1 MNIKYHQLLIKMSQ
15 PKFRAT
21 ILDIPGIDRY
31 EIIKS
36 AISRFNTA
44 IEHSF
49 FLEATALIESLI
61 CDRLES
67 RIGELTHKSVE
78 FGTLGDLLKKLNSI
92 ETDVELKN
100 IMNNILYQWA
110 CKRNVVIHQ
119 AAKIELGKKKDWK
132 DFLRLAELT
141 SKEGRKI
148 FDTYNKQLQK
158 IRCKKK

>member
-1 MNIKYHQLLIKMSQ
+1 MSK

-67 RIGELTHKSVE
+67 RIGELTLKSVE
-78 FGTLGDLLKKLNSI
+78 FGTLGDLLKKLNNI
-92 ETDVELKN
+92 EPDVELKS
-100 IMNNILYQWA
+100 IMNNVLYQWA
-110 CKRNVVIHQ
+110 GKRNIVIHQ
-119 AAKIELGKKKDWK
+119 AAKIELGKKKDWN
-132 DFLRLAELT
+132 DYLRLAEST
-141 SKEGRKI
+141 SNEGRKA
-148 FDTYNKQLQK
+148 FDNYNKQLQK
-158 IRCKKK
+158 IRRQKTSKKEI

>member
-1 MNIKYHQLLIKMSQ
+1 MSK

-21 ILDIPGIDRY
+21 ILDIPEIDRY

-78 FGTLGDLLKKLNSI
+78 FGTLGNLLKKLNNI

-100 IMNNILYQWA
+100 IMNNVLNQWA
-110 CKRNVVIHQ
+110 GKRNIVIHQ
-119 AAKIELGKKKDWK
+119 AAKIELVQERSKDKIKEFLKWK
-132 DFLRLAELT
+132 ELNKNE
-141 SKEGRKI
+141 S
-148 FDTYNKQLQK
+148 FDEFRIDWYKQKL
-158 IRCKKK
+158 

>member
-1 MNIKYHQLLIKMSQ
+1 MSK

-36 AISRFNTA
+36 AISLFNTA

-67 RIGELTHKSVE
+67 RTGELTNKSVE

-92 ETDVELKN
+92 ETDIELKN

-110 CKRNVVIHQ
+110 GKRNIVIHQ
-119 AAKIELGKKKDWK
+119 AAKIELGKKKDWN
-132 DFLRLAELT
+132 DYLRLAEST
-141 SKEGRKI
+141 AIEGRKA
-148 FDTYNKQLQK
+148 FDNYNMKLQK
-158 IRCKKK
+158 LRRQKISKIEI